1 MLFLVVHFAVM
12 AWKLHLVAPEGGNRT
27 MKCPFLE
34 EIVVR
39 YCKAH
44 PVRKMI
50 PAESATSSCP
60 CLDGEYET
68 CPAFKEAAHIDDQV
82 AQSPHTMKEEERT
95 MAQVTDTKAASDE
108 KEKQCIWMKAGVVAY
123 RMCNLNYDCE
133 SCEFNQSLMDSGGQY
148 AEQPGMAD
156 AFSKLMELSGRER
169 KCRYA
174 LMGEVPFK
182 LCSHNYQCGTC
193 EYDQMMQDAI
203 DRNPLLARRRAR
215 AQKQTVQ
222 GFVMRRGLRYHPRH
236 TWVRVE
242 KDGTVR
248 IGIDDFAQRIVGDI
262 REIELPQEGEVV
274 KRDTRAIR
282 LKLSGDRMAEL
293 PVPMS
298 GRIVER
304 NSEVLSETSR
314 LSSDP
319 YDNWILQIQPDD
331 PEEDL
336 ASLISGWTESKN
348 WLSDE
353 VDRLR
358 SHVEASM
365 GVTIAD
371 GGQLVENIHSEIS
384 DEEWRQMVADFFGA

>member
-1 MLFLVVHFAVM
+1 
-12 AWKLHLVAPEGGNRT
+12 

-50 PAESATSSCP
+50 PAESATGSCS
-60 CLDGEYET
+60 CLDGEYEK
-68 CPAFKEAAHIDDQV
+68 CPAFKEVAHVDDQA
-82 AQSPHTMKEEERT
+82 AQSPLTAKEEEKT
-95 MAQVTDTKAASDE
+95 MAQVTDKKVASGE
-108 KEKQCIWMKAGVVAY
+108 KEKPCIWMKAGVVAY
-123 RMCNLNYDCE
+123 RMCNLDYDCE
-133 SCEFNQSLMDSGGQY
+133 SCEFSQSLMDFGGKY

-156 AFSKLMELSGRER
+156 AFSRLMELSGRER

-215 AQKQTVQ
+215 AQKQKVQ
-222 GFVMRRGLRYHPRH
+222 GFVLRRGLRYHPRH
-236 TWVRVE
+236 TWVHVE
-242 KDGTVR
+242 EDGTVR
-248 IGIDDFAQRIVGDI
+248 VGIDDFAQRLLGDI
-262 REIELPQEGEVV
+262 RQIEVPQEGEVV
-274 KRDTRAIR
+274 SRDTKAIR
-282 LKLSGDRMAEL
+282 LKVSDDRMAEFTA
-293 PVPMS
+293 PMS

-304 NSEVLSETSR
+304 NPEVLSETSG

-319 YDNWILQIQPDD
+319 YDNWIFRIEPDD
-331 PEEDL
+331 AEEDL
-336 ASLISGWTESKN
+336 ASLISGWTESKT

-358 SHVEASM
+358 SRVESSL